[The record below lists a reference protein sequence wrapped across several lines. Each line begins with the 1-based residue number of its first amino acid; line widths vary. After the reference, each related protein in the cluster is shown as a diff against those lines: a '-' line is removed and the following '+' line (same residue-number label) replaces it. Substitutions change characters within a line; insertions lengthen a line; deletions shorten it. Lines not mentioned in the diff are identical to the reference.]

1 MNIKTKQTDKL
12 QFVNYLINTKRINNM
27 KQALIYGAGNIGR
40 GFIGQLFHQS
50 GYETAFIDVNPA
62 TVDTLNRDGRYPIF
76 ITNGNSYNEYA
87 VTNVRG
93 IMGNDTESVA
103 QAIAD
108 AEIMATAVGVNALPY
123 IAAPIAL
130 GIRRR
135 MEHGIK
141 KPLNIIVCENMIEVD
156 VYLAGLIKKELSE
169 AEQAYF
175 DSHVG
180 LIEPS
185 IGRMVPATPESIAK
199 TNPLAVCVEPYCTLP
214 VDKDAFLGEIPEIV
228 NMVPFS
234 PFAFHIRRKL
244 YMHNMSHALTAY
256 LGARKGYTYIWEAVS
271 DGEIRSTASAA
282 LGEISTALAAEY
294 GVPLSELLDF
304 SNDLLHRY
312 ENKLLGDTVERVGK
326 DTKRKLSEKDR
337 FVGAIKLC
345 RKHGIAPDHILI
357 GLSAG
362 LLFAPEGDINS
373 RELTAY
379 LEAHGVKDTLKKYCG
394 IDEQELIEMIE
405 RVYKQL

>member
-1 MNIKTKQTDKL
+1 
-12 QFVNYLINTKRINNM
+12 M

-40 GFIGQLFHQS
+40 GFIGQLFHLS

-62 TVDTLNRDGRYPIF
+62 TIDALNKDGQYPIF
-76 ITNGNSYNEYA
+76 ITNGDSYKEYA
-87 VTNVRG
+87 VTRVRG

-123 IAAPIAL
+123 IAAPIAH

-135 MEHGIK
+135 MEQGVES
-141 KPLNIIVCENMIEVD
+141 PLNIIVCENMIEVD
-156 VYLAGLIKKELSE
+156 VYLAGLIKKELNE
-169 AEQAYF
+169 AEEAYF
-175 DSHVG
+175 DTHVA

-185 IGRMVPATPESIAK
+185 IGRMVPATPEDIAK
-199 TNPLAVCVEPYCTLP
+199 KNPLAVCVEPYCTLP

-256 LGARKGYTYIWEAVS
+256 LGARKGYAYIWEAVS
-271 DGEIRSTASAA
+271 DSEIRAVASAA
-282 LGEISTALAAEY
+282 LGEISEALAKEY
-294 GVPLSELLDF
+294 EVPLSELLDF
-304 SNDLLHRY
+304 SNELLHRY

-345 RKHGIAPDHILI
+345 RKHGIEPKHILS
-357 GLSAG
+357 GLAAG
-362 LLFAPEGDINS
+362 LLFAPDSDTNS
-373 RELTAY
+373 LELTAY
-379 LEAHGVKDTLKKYCG
+379 LNTNGVKDTLQKYCG
-394 IDEQELIEMIE
+394 IDDKDLIEKIE
-405 RVYKQL
+405 HIYESLK

>member
-1 MNIKTKQTDKL
+1 
-12 QFVNYLINTKRINNM
+12 M
-27 KQALIYGAGNIGR
+27 KQAIIYGAGNIGR
-40 GFIGQLFHQS
+40 GFIGQLFHLS

-62 TVDTLNRDGRYPIF
+62 TIDALNRAGQYPIF
-76 ITNGNSYNEYA
+76 ITNGDSYKEYA
-87 VTNVRG
+87 VTRVRG
-93 IMGNDTESVA
+93 IMGKDTESVA
-103 QAIAD
+103 SAIAD

-123 IAAPIAL
+123 IAAPIAH

-135 MEHGIK
+135 MEQGVEP
-141 KPLNIIVCENMIEVD
+141 PLNIIVCENMIEVD
-156 VYLAGLIKKELSE
+156 VYLAELIKKELNE
-169 AEQAYF
+169 AEKAYF
-175 DSHVG
+175 DTHIA

-199 TNPLAVCVEPYCTLP
+199 TNPLAVCVEPYCILP

-244 YMHNMSHALTAY
+244 YMHNMSHALVAY

-271 DGEIRSTASAA
+271 DSEIRAVASAA
-282 LGEISTALAAEY
+282 LSEISEALAKEY
-294 GVPLSELLDF
+294 EVSLSELLDF
-304 SNDLLHRY
+304 SNELLLRY

-345 RKHGIAPDHILI
+345 RKHGIKPEHILS
-357 GLSAG
+357 GLAAG
-362 LLFAPEGDINS
+362 LLFAPDGDTNS
-373 RELTAY
+373 IELTAY
-379 LEAHGVKDTLKKYCG
+379 LNANGVKDTLQKYCG
-394 IDEQELIEMIE
+394 IDDQDLIEKIE
-405 RVYKQL
+405 HIYGSLK